1 MSGDDDTSSA
11 TASDGDLSSTDLSGG
26 ELGAKEMGAGDP
38 SPPELGDA
46 PPLLSGYSQTYVVRE
61 QDLQRDQGRNRQVH
75 VFNNENDVVIATIQS
90 AKALPDS

>member
-1 MSGDDDTSSA
+1 MNGDEDSSTT

-26 ELGAKEMGAGDP
+26 ELSAKEIGTGDP

-61 QDLQRDQGRNRQVH
+61 QDLKRDQGRNRQVGERR
-75 VFNNENDVVIATIQS
+75 N
-90 AKALPDS
+90 